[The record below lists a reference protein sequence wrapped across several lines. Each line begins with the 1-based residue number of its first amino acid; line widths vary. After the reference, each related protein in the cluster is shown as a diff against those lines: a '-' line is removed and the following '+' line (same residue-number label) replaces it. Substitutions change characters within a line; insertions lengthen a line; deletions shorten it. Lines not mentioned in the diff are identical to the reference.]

1 MQIKNL
7 LFIFM
12 IVLVASSCKKNI
24 DQYPT
29 SNLYDNVY
37 YKNVTEFDAALVGC
51 YNGMQ
56 KPMFEE
62 WSLTE
67 LRSDNAI
74 MGNPTSGSIPNRE
87 LSDLD
92 LLAPNTYHER
102 VYNYWLSS
110 YYNIYNTN
118 KILSNLAVK
127 YDSLNGNLKYDS
139 VNLPVTSADRKRIAA
154 QASFIR
160 AYHYFNLVRLYG
172 GVFLIDRP
180 VTPAESKMINRSSV
194 ADIYKLI
201 IADLNNA
208 KDYGDQAS
216 FTAINPSNLGRAN
229 SWSAK
234 ALLAKVYLTLN
245 QKAQATALLQDIISN
260 SGYRL
265 QTSYTDVF
273 SITNEMNSE
282 ILFAVRYKSGKV
294 GLGSPF
300 CNIFA
305 PSSSGNYIVNGDGD
319 GYGYPSYELDTI
331 QKNYIVSPPN
341 TSYYFDSLRT
351 NSYDPNDPR
360 RTFNIKHYDT
370 DTLRPVFYWTPSPP
384 PSTNPNGKRNNPKA
398 YNNKFILF
406 NKTYLTSPLVYQ
418 DDGENDWPVIR
429 YADVLLMLAEAQGYT
444 PSSVQLINQIRSRVA
459 LSPVTPINIA
469 KFNQDLSNE
478 RRFEFAFENQR
489 WFDLIRFNVT
499 LSPNF
504 AENTLKTHFRYMHNQ
519 YGGNHYNGYTPAIIL
534 ANLLAQVN
542 EAHLLLPIPQR
553 EIDNNTNIVIQQN
566 PGY

>member
-139 VNLPVTSADRKRIAA
+139 VNLPVTAADRKRIAA

-172 GVFLIDRP
+172 GVFLIDKP
-180 VTPAESKMINRSSV
+180 VTPDESKSINRSSV
-194 ADIYKLI
+194 SEIYKLI
-201 IADLNNA
+201 IADLKNSI
-208 KDYGDQAS
+208 DSGDATTFS
-216 FTAINPSNLGRAN
+216 AMNINDLGRVN
-229 SWSAK
+229 SFCGK

-245 QKAQATALLQDIISN
+245 MKTEATALLQDVISN

-265 QTSYTDVF
+265 LSNYADVI
-273 SITNEMNSE
+273 SINNEMNAE

-300 CNIFA
+300 ANLFA

-319 GYGYPSYELDTI
+319 GYDYPSYDLDSI
-331 QKNYIVSPPN
+331 RPN
-341 TSYYFDSLRT
+341 SSGYLFDSLRA
-351 NSYDPNDPR
+351 NAYIQLDPR
-360 RTFNIKHYDT
+360 RSFNIKRYGSK
-370 DTLRPVFYWTPSPP
+370 PYP
-384 PSTNPNGKRNNPKA
+384 
-398 YNNKFILF
+398 NKFILY
-406 NKTYLTSPLVYQ
+406 NEQYHTSSLVYQ

-429 YADVLLMLAEAQGYT
+429 YADVLLMLAEAQGYNT
-444 PSSVQLINQIRSRVA
+444 SSVQLINLIRSRA
-459 LSPVTPINIA
+459 GLSPVNPTT
-469 KFNQDLSNE
+469 KEDFDKCLSRE

-489 WFDLIRFNVT
+489 WFDLLRFNIT
-499 LSPNF
+499 LSPGF
-504 AENTLKTHFRYMHNQ
+504 AVNTLKTHFTYMINPK
-519 YGGNHYNGYTPAIIL
+519 GGNHYNGYTPAIIL

-542 EAHLLLPIPQR
+542 EVHLLLPIPQR

>member
-1 MQIKNL
+1 M
-7 LFIFM
+7 
-12 IVLVASSCKKNI
+12 
-24 DQYPT
+24 P
-29 SNLYDNVY
+29 
-37 YKNVTEFDAALVGC
+37 
-51 YNGMQ
+51 
-56 KPMFEE
+56 
-62 WSLTE
+62 
-67 LRSDNAI
+67 
-74 MGNPTSGSIPNRE
+74 NP
-87 LSDLD
+87 
-92 LLAPNTYHER
+92 YHER

-118 KILSNLAVK
+118 KILSNLEVK
-127 YDSLNGNLKYDS
+127 YDSINGSLNYDTVS
-139 VNLPVTSADRKRIAA
+139 VPVTAADRKRIAA

-180 VTPAESKMINRSSV
+180 VSAAESKMINRSSV

-208 KDYGDQAS
+208 KDNGDQAS
-216 FTAINPSNLGRAN
+216 FTAMNPSNLGRAN
-229 SWSAK
+229 AWSAK

-265 QTSYTDVF
+265 QTNYADVF

-319 GYGYPSYELDTI
+319 GYDYPSYDLDTI
-331 QKNYIVSPPN
+331 QKNYIGSGSNP
-341 TSYYFDSLRT
+341 SYYFDTLRP
-351 NSYDPNDPR
+351 NSYSPNDPR
-360 RTFNIKHYDT
+360 RTFNILHYDT
-370 DTLRPVFYWTPSPP
+370 DPSRVVKYWQPDTIPP
-384 PSTNPNGKRNNPKA
+384 INENGYRNNPKP
-398 YNNKFILF
+398 YNNKYILY
-406 NKTYLTSPLVYQ
+406 NKTYLTSPLVYE

-429 YADVLLMLAEAQGYT
+429 YADVLLMLAEAQGNT

-459 LSPVTPINIA
+459 MPPVNPTNVTD
-469 KFNQDLSNE
+469 FNQALSNE

-489 WFDLIRFNVT
+489 WFDLLRFNVT
-499 LSPNF
+499 LNPNF
-504 AENTLKTHFRYMHNQ
+504 AENTLKTHFRYMYNQ
-519 YGGNHYNGYTPAIIL
+519 YGGNHYNQYMPPIDIN
-534 ANLLAQVN
+534 NLLAQVN
-542 EAHLLLPIPQR
+542 ADHLLLPIPQR
-553 EIDNNTNIVIQQN
+553 EIDNNTNITIQQN

>member
-1 MQIKNL
+1 MQFKNL
-7 LFIFM
+7 FFIAV
-12 IVLVASSCKKNI
+12 IGLTVTSCKKNI

-29 SNLYDNVY
+29 SNLYDDVY
-37 YKNVTEFDAALVGC
+37 YRNVAEFDAALVGC

-56 KPMFEE
+56 KSMFDE
-62 WSLTE
+62 WSVTE

-92 LLAPNTYHER
+92 LLMPNPYHER
-102 VYNYWLSS
+102 VYNYWLNS

-118 KILSNLAVK
+118 KILSNLEVK
-127 YDSLNGNLKYDS
+127 YDSINGSLNYDTVS
-139 VNLPVTSADRKRIAA
+139 VPVTAADRKRIAA

-180 VTPAESKMINRSSV
+180 VSAAESKMINRSSV

-208 KDYGDQAS
+208 KDNGDQAS
-216 FTAINPSNLGRAN
+216 FTAINQNNLGRAN
-229 SWSAK
+229 TWCAK

-265 QTSYTDVF
+265 QTNYADVF

-319 GYGYPSYELDTI
+319 GYDYPAIDLYQVASGSVADPIRGDAYSAND
-331 QKNYIVSPPN
+331 
-341 TSYYFDSLRT
+341 LRR
-351 NSYDPNDPR
+351 N
-360 RTFNIKHYDT
+360 FNIK
-370 DTLRPVFYWTPSPP
+370 FYGSKLY
-384 PSTNPNGKRNNPKA
+384 S
-398 YNNKFILF
+398 NKFIQYNELY
-406 NKTYLTSPLVYQ
+406 NTSPLVYE

-429 YADVLLMLAEAQGYT
+429 YADILLMLAEAQGNT
-444 PSSVQLINQIRSRVA
+444 ASSVQLINQIRSRVA
-459 LSPVTPINIA
+459 MPPVNPTNVTE
-469 KFNQDLSNE
+469 FNQALSSE

-489 WFDLIRFNVT
+489 WFDLLRFNVT
-499 LSPNF
+499 LSSNF
-504 AENTLKTHFRYMHNQ
+504 AENTLKAHFAYMFASN
-519 YGGNHYNGYTPAIIL
+519 GGNHYNGYTPPIVL
-534 ANLLAQVN
+534 QNLLAQVN
-542 EAHLLLPIPQR
+542 ADHLLLPIPQR
-553 EIDNNTNIVIQQN
+553 EIDNNTNITIQQN